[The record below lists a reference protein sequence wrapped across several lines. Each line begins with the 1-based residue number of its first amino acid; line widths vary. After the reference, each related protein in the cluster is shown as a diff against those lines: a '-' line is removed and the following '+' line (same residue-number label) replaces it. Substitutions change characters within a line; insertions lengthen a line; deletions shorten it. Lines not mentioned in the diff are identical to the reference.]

1 MMLSIITAVIIG
13 LLMGAVVYGIDLL
26 IHGKN
31 LIVLGLNL
39 VFGALGAYSGTYLV
53 SYGPHVLGV
62 DILPT
67 LVGGIVI
74 SFVLTYAMRRF
85 ILR

>member
-1 MMLSIITAVIIG
+1 MLTIITAVVIG
-13 LLMGAVVYGIDLL
+13 LLMGALVYGIDFF

-39 VFGALGAYSGTYLV
+39 VFGALGACSGTYLV

-67 LVGGIVI
+67 LVGGIVLSLVI
-74 SFVLTYAMRRF
+74 TYAMRRF